1 MIKYIAF
8 LFYGKY
14 LQLQYYINFLL
25 MDVGVRLKIIF
36 I

>member
-14 LQLQYYINFLL
+14 LQLQYYINFSLL
-25 MDVGVRLKIIF
+25 QWMWECVLK
-36 I
+36 